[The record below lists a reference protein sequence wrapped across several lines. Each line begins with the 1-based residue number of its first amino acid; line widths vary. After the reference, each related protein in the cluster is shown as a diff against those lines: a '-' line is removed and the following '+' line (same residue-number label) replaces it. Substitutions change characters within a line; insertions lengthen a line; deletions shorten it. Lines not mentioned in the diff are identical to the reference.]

1 MNDSIA
7 CPYDSKSGWQ
17 HPWQIAC
24 GGTEAPFIMNGLWYI
39 YVLNVDEKQ
48 YYYFSFKEDIFLT
61 EKEFQDR
68 NSPWQTL
75 LNKEKEKYVK

>member
-1 MNDSIA
+1 MNDLIA

-24 GGTEAPFIMNGLWYI
+24 GGTAAPFIMNGLWYI